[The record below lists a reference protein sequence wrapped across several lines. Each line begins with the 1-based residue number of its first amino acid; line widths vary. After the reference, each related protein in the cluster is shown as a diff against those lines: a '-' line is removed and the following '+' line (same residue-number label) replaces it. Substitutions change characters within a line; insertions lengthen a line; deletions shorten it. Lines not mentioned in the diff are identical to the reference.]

1 MSQVNLHVLT
11 ELDTVKK
18 KLEEM
23 IPLMEAELKKDP
35 SISYLDW
42 GKSLFHPNGTQ
53 IGYVRLNARI
63 REDHNRKIQNNLTD
77 TPLTYEYSISVK
89 QFENNFLG
97 LAFIN
102 FGFEKIG
109 PAKITSSVGS
119 NIADFENALMVS
131 NLLNDYISQI
141 TSVDLSKLYV
151 KRVETSRK

>member
-11 ELDTVKK
+11 ELDAVKK
-18 KLEEM
+18 KLEDM
-23 IPLMEAELKKDP
+23 IPLMEVELKKDP

-42 GKSLFHPNGTQ
+42 GKSLFHANGTQ

-63 REDHNRKIQNNLTD
+63 REDYNRKIQNNLTD

-89 QFENNFLG
+89 QFENTFLG
-97 LAFIN
+97 LTFVN

-109 PAKITSSVGS
+109 TAKITSSVGS
-119 NIADFENALMVS
+119 NITDFENALMVS
-131 NLLNDYISQI
+131 NLLNDYITQI

-151 KRVETSRK
+151 KRVETNRK